1 MAEIKKIEEGMT
13 GAKVAQLL
21 YDNDSTNNS
30 EIVQT
35 KTNLETTQKSVD
47 QLQQMQKEYP
57 VKLVIE
63 NFSHESERDAD
74 KTLPIVSIL
83 GESNPGA
90 ADEYQILFFRHCRM
104 SRHIVNPSGEGKH
117 KRYSVSGWIHPSHG
131 AEPKSNEIRF
141 INKISSTFAIHS
153 LTNSYLY
160 FSANEGGLPATFMDI
175 VGWMIERSDEVLPKK
190 FRTVTVH
197 CGIGYRKV
205 KNNIEILDPSLYPDK
220 TAKLYQLNIRN
231 IGFAAFK
238 NGVQVSDFVPFSAVV
253 NLNYEQL
260 TSVILS
266 HNVYQT
272 Q

>member
-74 KTLPIVSIL
+74 KSLPIVSIL

-90 ADEYQILFFRHCRM
+90 ADEYQIRFFRHCSM
-104 SRHIVNPSGEGKH
+104 SRRIVDPSGESSKN

-131 AEPKSNEIRF
+131 VKPEYNEIRF

-175 VGWMIERSDEVLPKK
+175 VGWMIEISDEVLPKK

-205 KNNIEILDPSLYPDK
+205 KNNIEILDPSLYPN
-220 TAKLYQLNIRN
+220 AKVYQLNIRN

-238 NGVQVSDFVPFSAVV
+238 NGVQVSDFVPFSVVV

-260 TSVILS
+260 ISVILS